1 MNDMVEATSPCG
13 EETKGDGNAGDCM
26 VVAGSDP
33 AWDAAVLEVSDNGPG
48 CL

>member
-13 EETKGDGNAGDCM
+13 EETKGDCNAGDCT